1 MAPSKDEL
9 NKIAV
14 DAERDLNS
22 YQAKQGLNNVSV
34 EDAGVDSIVE
44 KKFPGAEV
52 KVGTEIS
59 TNAGYNRRIPPEE
72 GGELDD
78 RGRQVLASNPTQYP
92 GIIIINSWAGK
103 PPARI
108 LRVSE
113 VQRTSSQ
120 RPKRSAVATTTTMLF
135 QRRPSES

>member
-1 MAPSKDEL
+1 MAPSKEEL
-9 NKIAV
+9 NKIAQ

-34 EDAGVDSIVE
+34 DDTGVDSIVE

-52 KVGTEIS
+52 KAGTEIS

-78 RGRQVLASNPTQYP
+78 RGRQTT
-92 GIIIINSWAGK
+92 GK
-103 PPARI
+103 DFEGTGGPEDKIAQAQQDRGGHNDNDVI
-108 LRVSE
+108 
-113 VQRTSSQ
+113 
-120 RPKRSAVATTTTMLF
+120 PKKAI
-135 QRRPSES
+135 

>member
-9 NKIAV
+9 NKIAA
-14 DAERDLNS
+14 DAEHDLNS
-22 YQAKQGLNNVSV
+22 YHAKQGLNNVSV
-34 EDAGVDSIVE
+34 GDAGVDSIVE

-78 RGRQVLASNPTQYP
+78 RGR
-92 GIIIINSWAGK
+92 
-103 PPARI
+103 
-108 LRVSE
+108 
-113 VQRTSSQ
+113 
-120 RPKRSAVATTTTMLF
+120 
-135 QRRPSES
+135 

>member
-9 NKIAV
+9 NKISA

-34 EDAGVDSIVE
+34 DDAGVDSIVE

-52 KVGTEIS
+52 KSGTEIS

-78 RGRQVLASNPTQYP
+78 RGRQVPSPHPTRYM
-92 GIIIINSWAGK
+92 
-103 PPARI
+103 
-108 LRVSE
+108 
-113 VQRTSSQ
+113 SQ
-120 RPKRSAVATTTTMLF
+120 C
-135 QRRPSES
+135 

>member
-9 NKIAV
+9 NKIAA

-34 EDAGVDSIVE
+34 ENAGVDSIVE

-52 KVGTEIS
+52 KTGTEIS

-78 RGRQVLASNPTQYP
+78 RGRQVPSPHDAQDISEV
-92 GIIIINSWAGK
+92 NSWTGK
-103 PPARI
+103 PLANI
-108 LRVSE
+108 SRVPG
-113 VQRTSSQ
+113 VRRT
-120 RPKRSAVATTTTMLF
+120 RSPRLKKTVAATTTTTLS
-135 QRRPSES
+135 RRRLSEE

>member
-1 MAPSKDEL
+1 MAPSKEEL
-9 NKIAV
+9 NKIAK

-22 YQAKQGLNNVSV
+22 YQAKQGLNNFSV

-44 KKFPGAEV
+44 NKFPVAEV

-78 RGRQVLASNPTQYP
+78 RGRQTTGKDFE
-92 GIIIINSWAGK
+92 GIGGPEDKIAQAERDHGGHNDNDVI
-103 PPARI
+103 
-108 LRVSE
+108 
-113 VQRTSSQ
+113 
-120 RPKRSAVATTTTMLF
+120 PKKAI
-135 QRRPSES
+135 

>member
-9 NKIAV
+9 NKIAA

-34 EDAGVDSIVE
+34 ENAGVDSIVE

-52 KVGTEIS
+52 KTGTEIS

-78 RGRQVLASNPTQYP
+78 RGRQVSSPHDAQYMSEV
-92 GIIIINSWAGK
+92 NSWTGK
-103 PPARI
+103 PLANI
-108 LRVSE
+108 SRVPG
-113 VQRTSSQ
+113 VRRT
-120 RPKRSAVATTTTMLF
+120 RLPRLKKTVAATTTTTLS
-135 QRRPSES
+135 RRRLSEE

>member
-1 MAPSKDEL
+1 MCFDNGTEFTIVYSSLDSITPNLSKNSPKEPPEPPTSIHHTKMAPSKDEL
-9 NKIAV
+9 NKIAA

-34 EDAGVDSIVE
+34 ENAGVDSIVE

-52 KVGTEIS
+52 KTGTEIS

-78 RGRQVLASNPTQYP
+78 RGRQVAFPNHAQCT
-92 GIIIINSWAGK
+92 
-103 PPARI
+103 
-108 LRVSE
+108 SE
-113 VQRTSSQ
+113 C
-120 RPKRSAVATTTTMLF
+120 
-135 QRRPSES
+135 

>member
-1 MAPSKDEL
+1 MAPSKEEL
-9 NKIAV
+9 NKIAQ

-59 TNAGYNRRIPPEE
+59 TNAGYNRRIPPKE

-78 RGRQVLASNPTQYP
+78 RGRYVSSRDPITHGRLLT
-92 GIIIINSWAGK
+92 AGQ
-103 PPARI
+103 ANHWQG
-108 LRVSE
+108 L
-113 VQRTSSQ
+113 
-120 RPKRSAVATTTTMLF
+120 
-135 QRRPSES
+135 

>member
-9 NKIAV
+9 NKIAA

-34 EDAGVDSIVE
+34 ENAGVDSIVE

-52 KVGTEIS
+52 KTGTEIS

-78 RGRQVLASNPTQYP
+78 RGRQVPSLMM
-92 GIIIINSWAGK
+92 
-103 PPARI
+103 R
-108 LRVSE
+108 
-113 VQRTSSQ
+113 RT
-120 RPKRSAVATTTTMLF
+120 
-135 QRRPSES
+135 

>member
-9 NKIAV
+9 NKIAA

-34 EDAGVDSIVE
+34 DDSGVDGIVE

-52 KVGTEIS
+52 KSGTEIS

-78 RGRQVLASNPTQYP
+78 RGRQVPYAHPTRYM
-92 GIIIINSWAGK
+92 
-103 PPARI
+103 
-108 LRVSE
+108 
-113 VQRTSSQ
+113 SQ
-120 RPKRSAVATTTTMLF
+120 C
-135 QRRPSES
+135 